1 MEEIELLYGWPTM
14 ERNRRSGR
22 RDRGSGRL
30 YGWFNNERNRN
41 AMWLVHLSG
50 RPDPGHDLR
59 PEVDAAVH
67 EALEGR
73 CEVDG
78 RKKGR
83 EEVYGRKE
91 GRK

>member
-1 MEEIELLYGWPTM
+1 
-14 ERNRRSGR
+14 
-22 RDRGSGRL
+22 
-30 YGWFNNERNRN
+30 
-41 AMWLVHLSG
+41 MWLVHLSG

-78 RKKGR
+78 RKEGR

-91 GRK
+91 GMK